1 MNSFRH
7 LQTAQTL
14 PIHTVTARWGSKPCP
29 EGRWAGYAPDWHV
42 ITVKHDPS
50 DRQYPFWVQGWLP
63 SNNTDGPAGETF
75 IWKVPDL
82 SCARYDLSEAVFL
95 A

>member
-1 MNSFRH
+1 MTNFRH

-14 PIHTVTARWGSKPCP
+14 PVHTVKARWGSTPDP
-29 EGRWAGYAPDWHV
+29 ETGWKGYEPDWHV
-42 ITVKHDPS
+42 LTIKIDPT
-50 DRQYPFWVQGWLP
+50 DRCYPFWVQGWLP

-75 IWKVPDL
+75 IWKCSDL
-82 SCARYDLSEAVFL
+82 TNPRYDLSEAVLL